1 MTGIVLA
8 GGQSKRLGTAKALL
22 RLGDKAFL
30 ELAVSALR
38 PFCRR
43 IIVVAAAAGWSLPD
57 LGDCTIVADETPG
70 LGPLGGLVTGL
81 AVSDDEWHLTLACD
95 LPLVRP
101 KLLELIVREASSGD
115 AVVPRSGGRLHPLLA
130 AYARSCLAPARAS
143 LEAGRRA
150 MRAMLDLVRVK
161 VIEEE
166 RLREVDPELISF
178 TNVNTWDEYQ
188 ELSQREQRQCGR

>member
-8 GGQSKRLGTAKALL
+8 GGKSTRLGAAKALL
-22 RLGDKAFL
+22 RFGDETFL
-30 ELAVSALR
+30 ERAVSAVR
-38 PFCRR
+38 PLCRQ
-43 IIVVAAAAGWSLPD
+43 IIVVSAPGSSPPELD
-57 LGDCTIVADETPG
+57 GCVMVEDKKPG

-81 AVSDDEWHLTLACD
+81 AISDDEWHLTLACD

-101 KLLELIVREASSGD
+101 EMLQLIVAEASGAE
-115 AVVPRSGGRLHPLLA
+115 AVVPRAGGRLQPLLA
-130 AYARSCLAPARAS
+130 AYSRACLSPARVATDS
-143 LEAGRRA
+143 GRRA

-161 VIEEE
+161 IIEEA

>member
-8 GGQSKRLGTAKALL
+8 GGKSTRLGAAKALL
-22 RLGDKAFL
+22 RVGGETFL
-30 ELAVSALR
+30 ERAVSAVR
-38 PFCRR
+38 PLCRQ
-43 IIVVAAAAGWSLPD
+43 IIVVSAPGSSPPELD
-57 LGDCTIVADETPG
+57 GCVMVEDERPG

-81 AVSDDEWHLTLACD
+81 AISDDEWHLTLACD

-101 KLLELIVREASSGD
+101 EMLKLIVAEASGAD
-115 AVVPRSGGRLHPLLA
+115 AVVPRAGGRLQPLLA
-130 AYARSCLAPARAS
+130 AYSRACLSPARVATDS
-143 LEAGRRA
+143 GRRA

-161 VIEEE
+161 IIEEA

>member
-22 RLGDKAFL
+22 RLGNRTFL
-30 ELAVSALR
+30 ELAVSAVR

-43 IIVVAAAAGWSLPD
+43 VIVVAAAAGGSLPD
-57 LGDCTIVADETPG
+57 LEDCTVIADETPG

-81 AVSDDEWHLTLACD
+81 AASDDEWHLTIACD

-101 KLLELIVREASSGD
+101 ELLELIVREASGVE

-130 AYARSCLAPARAS
+130 AYARSCLDPARAS

-150 MRAMLDLVRVK
+150 MRAMLDLVRMK
-161 VIEEE
+161 VIEEA

-188 ELSQREQRQCGR
+188 EILRLEQAPAAE

>member
-1 MTGIVLA
+1 VTGIVLA
-8 GGQSKRLGTAKALL
+8 GGLSTRLGTAKALL
-22 RLGDKAFL
+22 RLGDKTFL
-30 ELAVSALR
+30 ELAVSAVR

-43 IIVVAAAAGWSLPD
+43 IIVVAAAAGCSLPD
-57 LGDCTIVADETPG
+57 LEDCTVVADETPG

-101 KLLELIVREASSGD
+101 KLLELIVREASGVD
-115 AVVPRSGGRLHPLLA
+115 AVVPRSGGRLQPRLA
-130 AYARSCLAPARAS
+130 AYSRACLSPARVAIDS
-143 LEAGRRA
+143 GRRA

-161 VIEEE
+161 IIEEA
-166 RLREVDPELISF
+166 RLREVDPGLISF

-188 ELSQREQRQCGR
+188 ELSQREQRQCGG

>member
-8 GGQSKRLGTAKALL
+8 GGKSTRLGAAKALL
-22 RLGDKAFL
+22 RFGDETFL
-30 ELAVSALR
+30 ERAVSAVR
-38 PFCRR
+38 PLCRQ
-43 IIVVAAAAGWSLPD
+43 IIVVSAPGSSPPELD
-57 LGDCTIVADETPG
+57 GCVMVEDKKPG

-81 AVSDDEWHLTLACD
+81 AISDDEWHLTLACD

-101 KLLELIVREASSGD
+101 EMLKLIVAEASGAD
-115 AVVPRSGGRLHPLLA
+115 AVVPRASGRLQPLLA
-130 AYARSCLAPARAS
+130 AYSRACLSPARVATDS
-143 LEAGRRA
+143 GRRA

-161 VIEEE
+161 IIEEA

>member
-1 MTGIVLA
+1 VTGIVLA
-8 GGQSKRLGTAKALL
+8 GGKSTRLGAAKALL
-22 RLGDKAFL
+22 RFGDETFL
-30 ELAVSALR
+30 ERAVSAVR
-38 PFCRR
+38 PLCRQ
-43 IIVVAAAAGWSLPD
+43 IIVVSAPGSSPPELD
-57 LGDCTIVADETPG
+57 GCVMVEDKKPG

-81 AVSDDEWHLTLACD
+81 AISDDEWHLTLACD

-101 KLLELIVREASSGD
+101 EMLKLIVAEASGAD
-115 AVVPRSGGRLHPLLA
+115 AVVPRASGRLQPLLA
-130 AYARSCLAPARAS
+130 AYSRACLSPARVATDS
-143 LEAGRRA
+143 GRRA

-161 VIEEE
+161 IIEEA